1 MKHQGKPDW
10 SAPEARIILSAMGKN
25 GIGNRREFSD
35 QVGMKDSTM
44 RTRMQHPETTIMYEF
59 RAWVKALRMSDDEI
73 IKFVRS

>member
-1 MKHQGKPDW
+1 MKGQNKPNW

-25 GIGNRREFSD
+25 GLGSRKELSS

-44 RTRMQHPETTIMYEF
+44 RTRMEHPETTIMYEF
-59 RAWVKALRMSDDEI
+59 RAWVKALRMTDEEI